1 MEDIMNHVGTL
12 ELKTERLVLRK
23 FRKED
28 ANEIFLGFV
37 NQDEFLYY
45 ANKEKRTLE
54 EEIKS
59 LENIDEK
66 YENDEYYN
74 WLIILKETQEI
85 IGSINLRVENK
96 NESVEFN
103 YVIDN
108 RFVNK
113 GYMTEALKEVKW
125 FAFEVMSVNRF
136 QGGCVVENI
145 KSKRVMEKCD
155 MECEGILKSYIKL
168 QDGYHDMY
176 MFSNVRGK

>member
-1 MEDIMNHVGTL
+1 M
-12 ELKTERLVLRK
+12 
-23 FRKED
+23 
-28 ANEIFLGFV
+28 
-37 NQDEFLYY
+37 
-45 ANKEKRTLE
+45 
-54 EEIKS
+54 
-59 LENIDEK
+59 
-66 YENDEYYN
+66 
-74 WLIILKETQEI
+74 IILKETQEI

-125 FAFEVMSVNRF
+125 FAFEVMNVNRF

-168 QDGYHDMY
+168 KDGYHDMY

>member
-1 MEDIMNHVGTL
+1 MNHVGTL

-125 FAFEVMSVNRF
+125 FAFEVMNVNRF

-168 QDGYHDMY
+168 KDGYHDMY

>member
-1 MEDIMNHVGTL
+1 MNHVGTL